1 VSRNHRRALADV
13 LCLTKL
19 TDHLRKYP
27 AMRAFTQTCGI
38 ALCCLVFACPANCG
52 ECMYGCC
59 SRPACGK
66 VCKLVCETKKLTV
79 TCYGSDCKQICL
91 PGRSVPGCKHCC
103 VTCCGCG
110 GCGPVGEC
118 CPDGCCGCQGCCGGP
133 CGCNPCG
140 CGPCCDSGCREELP
154 KCEFCWRDWMPCCCG
169 KPRTV
174 KVLTKYEAKKE
185 ICWFH
190 WEVVD
195 ACTCGCG
202 CEYGTGCGYSIEGP
216 QAALHNS
223 AKPPCKCV
231 YKAAPAD
238 AKIGDVIELSPAEK
252 IELASKMPEMKQLM
266 ATPAEEQDL
275 GTSLALA
282 SGAAN
287 NLPGGPIH
295 FATAPATSA
304 AQAESASSVAAATTR
319 ESNTTLWH
327 RLKTAWRHTEQEESA
342 NVPASYT
349 E

>member
-1 VSRNHRRALADV
+1 MRAL
-13 LCLTKL
+13 T
-19 TDHLRKYP
+19 
-27 AMRAFTQTCGI
+27 FFCGI
-38 ALCCLVFACPANCG
+38 ALCCLVFACPANSG

-110 GCGPVGEC
+110 GCGPENEC
-118 CPDGCCGCQGCCGGP
+118 CSEGCCGCQGC
-133 CGCNPCG
+133 G
-140 CGPCCDSGCREELP
+140 CGPCGNSCCREELP
-154 KCEFCWRDWMPCCCG
+154 KCEFCWRDWFPCCCG

-202 CEYGTGCGYSIEGP
+202 CGPGCGYTIQG
-216 QAALHNS
+216 QAAPIHGS
-223 AKPPCKCV
+223 TKPAECKCV
-231 YKAAPAD
+231 YKPAPAD
-238 AKIGDVIELSPAEK
+238 AQIGDVIELSPTEK
-252 IELASKMPEMKQLM
+252 IELAKRVPELKEMI
-266 ATPAEEQDL
+266 ATPVDEQDL

-287 NLPGGPIH
+287 DLPGEPVQ
-295 FATAPATSA
+295 FAAAPATA
-304 AQAESASSVAAATTR
+304 APMTAEEPKTS
-319 ESNTTLWH
+319 LWH
-327 RLKTAWRHTEQEESA
+327 RLTSPWRHDDQKESA
-342 NVPASYT
+342 NVAASYS